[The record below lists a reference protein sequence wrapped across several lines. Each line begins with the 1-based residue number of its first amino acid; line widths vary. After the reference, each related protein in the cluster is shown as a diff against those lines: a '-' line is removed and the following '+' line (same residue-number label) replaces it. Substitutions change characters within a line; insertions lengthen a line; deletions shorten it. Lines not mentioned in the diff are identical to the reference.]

1 VAKPI
6 ELGLVLDGDD
16 AKEFWN
22 NEKNPVVTEEQIR
35 LFKQAKMI
43 FKKHRF

>member
-1 VAKPI
+1 MAKPI

-16 AKEFWN
+16 AKEFWD
-22 NEKNPVVTEEQIR
+22 NEKNPVVTKEQIR
-35 LFKQAKMI
+35 LFKQAKKI